1 MRSANSARAAPHE
14 RLELLVEQSIKT
26 ARTAR
31 KNRASLAGMNFYA
44 DKLAHLR
51 TDAAVTFQELGD
63 PSIGDVSAMAEMLEI
78 VFAASTELTRRVA
91 VSRELVHELRTR
103 KWQSGLQVMTDDVF
117 PLSLLVKTRRGY
129 LIAVGR
135 QMNGCFVSAWYDA
148 CAVMM
153 RRLLETVI
161 IEAFET
167 HKLDSKIKNNQG
179 DFIQLTDL
187 VNAAISETAWNLSR
201 NAKKALPLLRD
212 VGHISAHS
220 RRFTAQ
226 KNDIEKLVPHCRIA
240 LEEFLHLAGL
250 LDGSS

>member
-1 MRSANSARAAPHE
+1 MHSSGPPSAAPHE
-14 RLELLVEQSIKT
+14 RLESLVEQSIKV

-51 TDAAVTFQELGD
+51 TDATVTFRELGD
-63 PSIGDVSAMAEMLEI
+63 PSVGDVSAMAEMLEA
-78 VFAASTELTRRVA
+78 VLGSGTEFKRRVA
-91 VSRELVHELRTR
+91 VSRELVHELRTT
-103 KWQSGLQVMTDDVF
+103 KWQNAPTGGTDDVF

-135 QMNGCFVSAWYDA
+135 QMNGCFASAWYDA

-161 IEAFET
+161 IEAFEA
-167 HKLDSKIKNNQG
+167 HKIDSKIKNSQG

-187 VNAAISETAWNLSR
+187 VNAATSETAWNLSR
-201 NAKKALPLLRD
+201 NAKKALPQLRD

-226 KNDIEKLVPHCRIA
+226 KADIEKVVPHCRIA

-250 LDGSS
+250 LDASS